1 MRISKENKQRIGN
14 LLAGVIDCNYMI
26 KRLEDEGKHSE
37 TETWINYR
45 NDLLTTANK
54 IKTNQ

>member
-1 MRISKENKQRIGN
+1 MRISKENKQRISN

-45 NDLLTTANK
+45 DDLLTTANK
-54 IKTNQ
+54 IKNNQ